1 MSGARP
7 RADLIVSWQGHRV
20 RCWSVGVVKICWQHW
35 ENCGRNLR
43 IEMRWTERG
52 QWAVIIVVV
61 YATLLPTLDHLKC
74 VISFSLCKNQRLS
87 NGGRTYAI
95 DRSFYTIS
103 DKKRAFPPHSWE
115 STHLYNLP
123 TLESWIQTLCNMV
136 SACSGLDIEL
146 YHWSCCIPIFGG
158 CITMVL
164 GCINVI
170 TLGIIFV
177 QSYGGF
183 FGFAVGI
190 LQASGCV
197 MRPWNGYINGSG

>member
-1 MSGARP
+1 
-7 RADLIVSWQGHRV
+7 
-20 RCWSVGVVKICWQHW
+20 
-35 ENCGRNLR
+35 
-43 IEMRWTERG
+43 MRWTERG

-61 YATLLPTLDHLKC
+61 YATLLPTLEHLKC

-177 QSYGGF
+177 QSYGGSRIFLWEF
-183 FGFAVGI
+183 FKLQGVWCDPGMVIYMIVVSVRLVGWKDPNF
-190 LQASGCV
+190 LKHHFFPRNAECGMQGPKRV
-197 MRPWNGYINGSG
+197 